1 MKSNKGITLIALIIT
16 IIIMLILVGVVTNI
30 IIKTQLLEVAK
41 DATTR
46 WNSAQMNE
54 SKSIDEV
61 DKLIDEIVYN
71 KVEPTEM
78 YAALYSDGTLVFY
91 KSSENILNERNGATL
106 VKQTENISDTQELS
120 EDELKAL
127 LFWVGDQDQADQ
139 ITSVVIA
146 EEIAPKSAKRL
157 FMNLKNVESITDLN
171 KLNTCNVTTMLGM
184 FCNCSKLKNIDL
196 SRFNTEKVTAM
207 DSMFYGCSSLTNIDP
222 SLFDTKN
229 VTSMYT
235 MFAHCTSLEKLN
247 VSNFNTENVTKMQG
261 MFYNCSNLQ
270 NADVAHFNT
279 KNVIS
284 MDSMF
289 CGCSKLEKIDV
300 SNFNTSNTTIMSLMF
315 YNCSNLKQ
323 LNVNNFNT
331 EKVTTMRSMFL
342 NCSKLE
348 EIDISNWNTSNVE
361 DMSWMFA
368 GDDYGNPKNTMILK
382 QIIGIEDLD
391 VSNVKSMDRMF
402 RHCHELTSLDLHKWN
417 VSNVEIM
424 RQLFNSCTSLSEL
437 NIGNWDMGNV
447 TNTQYMFNNCPK
459 LNSTITLSVDN
470 TKLTTYGGTFNGTAT
485 DSGCLVTVNYTSS
498 AAEIIDNIIATKT
511 GNVQKG
517 TQVSN

>member
-30 IIKTQLLEVAK
+30 VIKTKLFEVAK

-91 KSSENILNERNGATL
+91 KNSENILNERNGATL
-106 VKQTENISDTQELS
+106 VKQTENISDTRELS
-120 EDELKAL
+120 DAEQKAL
-127 LFWVGDQDQADQ
+127 LFWAGDQEQAGQ

-146 EEIAPKSAKRL
+146 EEIAPISAKRL
-157 FMNLKNVESITDLN
+157 FMNLKNIKSITGLN
-171 KLNTCNVTTMLGM
+171 KLNTCNVTSMYLM
-184 FCNCSKLKNIDL
+184 FGNCS
-196 SRFNTEKVTAM
+196 
-207 DSMFYGCSSLTNIDP
+207 
-222 SLFDTKN
+222 
-229 VTSMYT
+229 
-235 MFAHCTSLEKLN
+235 SLEKLN
-247 VSNFNTENVTKMQG
+247 ISNFNTENVTSMQG
-261 MFYNCSNLQ
+261 MFQQCSKIESL
-270 NADVAHFNT
+270 DVSKFNT
-279 KNVIS
+279 KNTTA
-284 MDSMF
+284 MDYMF
-289 CGCSKLEKIDV
+289 K
-300 SNFNTSNTTIMSLMF
+300 
-315 YNCSNLKQ
+315 NCSNLKQ
-323 LNVNNFNT
+323 LDV
-331 EKVTTMRSMFL
+331 
-342 NCSKLE
+342 
-348 EIDISNWNTSNVE
+348 SNWNTENVTNMKFMFANCSSLEKLDLSNWNTGKVE
-361 DMSWMFA
+361 DMSWIFA
-368 GDDYGNPKNTMILK
+368 GDDGGNPKNTMILK

-437 NIGNWDMGNV
+437 NIENWDMGNV

-459 LNSTITLSVDN
+459 LNSTITLSVDS
-470 TKLTTYGGTFNGTAT
+470 TKLTTYGGTFNYTAT
-485 DSGCLVTVNYTSS
+485 GSGCLVTVNYTSS

-511 GNVQKG
+511 ENVQKG

>member
-16 IIIMLILVGVVTNI
+16 IIVMLILVGVVTNI
-30 IIKTQLLEVAK
+30 VIKTKLFEVAK

-91 KSSENILNERNGATL
+91 KSTENILNERNAATL
-106 VKQTENISDTQELS
+106 VKQTKNISDTQELS
-120 EDELKAL
+120 KDELNAL
-127 LFWVGDQDQADQ
+127 LFWVEDQDQADQ
-139 ITSVVIA
+139 IKSVVIA
-146 EEIAPKSAKRL
+146 EEIAPKSAKKL
-157 FMNLKNVESITDLN
+157 FMNLKNVEKITGLN
-171 KLNTCNVTTMLGM
+171 KLNTCNVT
-184 FCNCSKLKNIDL
+184 
-196 SRFNTEKVTAM
+196 
-207 DSMFYGCSSLTNIDP
+207 SMI
-222 SLFDTKN
+222 
-229 VTSMYT
+229 
-235 MFAHCTSLEKLN
+235 
-247 VSNFNTENVTKMQG
+247 G
-261 MFYNCSNLQ
+261 MFYNCSNLKQ
-270 NADVAHFNT
+270 
-279 KNVIS
+279 
-284 MDSMF
+284 
-289 CGCSKLEKIDV
+289 LDV
-300 SNFNTSNTTIMSLMF
+300 SNFNTSNTTAMNHMF

-323 LNVNNFNT
+323 LDLNNFNT
-331 EKVTTMRSMFL
+331 EKVTTMEGMFA
-342 NCSKLE
+342 NCSELE
-348 EIDISNWNTSNVE
+348 KIDISNWNTSNVE

-368 GDDYGNPKNTMILK
+368 GEDYGHPANTMILK
-382 QIIGIEDLD
+382 KIIGIEDLD

-424 RQLFNSCTSLSEL
+424 RQLFSNCTSLSEL
-437 NIGNWDMGNV
+437 NIENWDMGNV
-447 TNTQYMFNNCPK
+447 TNTQYMFLNCYK
-459 LNSTITLSVDN
+459 LNSTITLSVDS
-470 TKLTTYGGTFNGTAT
+470 TKLTTYGRIFEGTAT

-498 AAEIIDNIIATKT
+498 AANIIENIIATKN